1 MSHVPHPDARGNA
14 PHPHTS
20 TDGDP
25 SPRVEYAHPFLRALA
40 EAEHPEFKA
49 PSGPDGTE
57 RRFVVPGEQDWVWR
71 SAQEVEV

>member
-1 MSHVPHPDARGNA
+1 
-14 PHPHTS
+14 
-20 TDGDP
+20 
-25 SPRVEYAHPFLRALA
+25 VEYAHPFLRALA